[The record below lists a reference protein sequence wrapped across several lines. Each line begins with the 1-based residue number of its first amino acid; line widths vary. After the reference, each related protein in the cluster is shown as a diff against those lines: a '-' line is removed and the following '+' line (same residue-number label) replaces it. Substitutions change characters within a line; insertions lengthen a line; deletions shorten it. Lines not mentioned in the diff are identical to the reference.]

1 MSLIR
6 LTINRIS
13 YSQTHNGAYALLL
26 NEKDGERKL
35 PIVIGGFEAQSIAVA
50 LEKEI
55 RPPRPLT
62 HDLFKNFSDCF
73 EIKIKQVIIH
83 KIIDG
88 VFFSSLICERD
99 KIEEIIDSRTSDA
112 IALAIRFNSPIF
124 TYENVLDKAGIIL
137 KPGEK
142 KKNIDTSS
150 TDENLTKKIDY
161 SKLSIIQLEKAISSA
176 VKNEDYELAAHLR
189 DEINKRK

>member
-13 YSQTHNGAYALLL
+13 YSKTHNGAYALLL
-26 NEKDGERKL
+26 NEKNGSRKL

-50 LEKEI
+50 LESEI

-62 HDLFKNFSDCF
+62 HDLFKNFSECF

-83 KIIDG
+83 KIVDG
-88 VFFSSLICERD
+88 VFFSSLICVRD

-112 IALAIRFNSPIF
+112 IALAISGIAKQYDKKPEELK
-124 TYENVLDKAGIIL
+124 TLETKYHDDAGDWNVALGRE
-137 KPGEK
+137 EK
-142 KKNIDTSS
+142 KAIVKMDSVL
-150 TDENLTKKIDY
+150 NLIE
-161 SKLSIIQLEKAISSA
+161 SGMIL
-176 VKNEDYELAAHLR
+176 
-189 DEINKRK
+189 